1 MTKYYLIEWPE
12 SQDYMDREDCFLVD
26 GENLGSGTYAVP
38 CDIYDG
44 EHTNPF
50 SNQ

>member
-12 SQDYMDREDCFLVD
+12 SQYYMDREDCFLVD
-26 GENLGSGTYAVP
+26 NENLGSSTYTVP

-44 EHTNPF
+44 EHTNPL
-50 SNQ
+50 SI

>member
-12 SQDYMDREDCFLVD
+12 SQNYMDREDYFLVD
-26 GENLGSGTYAVP
+26 SENLGSCTYAVP

>member
-12 SQDYMDREDCFLVD
+12 SQNYMDREDCFLVD
-26 GENLGSGTYAVP
+26 SENLGSGTYAVP
-38 CDIYDG
+38 CDLYDG
-44 EHTNPF
+44 ERTNYF

>member
-12 SQDYMDREDCFLVD
+12 SQNYMNREDCFLVD
-26 GENLGSGTYAVP
+26 SEDLGSSVYAVP

-44 EHTNPF
+44 EHINPF

>member
-12 SQDYMDREDCFLVD
+12 SQNYMNREDCFLVD
-26 GENLGSGTYAVP
+26 SENLGSGTYAVP

>member
-12 SQDYMDREDCFLVD
+12 SQNYMDREDCFLVD
-26 GENLGSGTYAVP
+26 SENLGSDTYAVP

-44 EHTNPF
+44 ENTNSF

>member
-12 SQDYMDREDCFLVD
+12 SQNYMDREDCFLVD
-26 GENLGSGTYAVP
+26 SENLGSGTYAVP
-38 CDIYDG
+38 CDIYDE
-44 EHTNPF
+44 EHTNSF

>member
-12 SQDYMDREDCFLVD
+12 SQNYMDREDCFLVD
-26 GENLGSGTYAVP
+26 SENLGSGTYAVP

-44 EHTNPF
+44 EHINSF